1 MTPGLPD
8 ARVVD
13 RHLIALRRTLVFLRR
28 HEDISKELLG
38 ADTDRRLA
46 IERGLQLCAQNA
58 LDIAGHLS
66 SALGL
71 DPHSYGSSIDSLVEA
86 EVLPRSFGARF
97 RGIAGFRN
105 VLVHGYLD
113 VDLDLIVRMLSD
125 RLSDFEEFAGY
136 VEGWL
141 GRQPDC

>member
-1 MTPGLPD
+1 M
-8 ARVVD
+8 
-13 RHLIALRRTLVFLRR
+13 
-28 HEDISKELLG
+28 ELLG

-141 GRQPDC
+141 ARQPDR